1 MFDQFGS
8 NLNSLEYALTGQNEQ
23 ELMENYQ
30 MDVPK
35 MNFSTTQADTETQSS
50 TVSPITSPTVGS
62 ICNYAQKSVTSQQN
76 ILVNLII
83 FGPCLI
89 YI

>member
-35 MNFSTTQADTETQSS
+35 MDFSTTQADTETQSS
-50 TVSPITSPTVGS
+50 SVSPIMSPTVS
-62 ICNYAQKSVTSQQN
+62 SRCNNTQKSVTSQQN
-76 ILVNLII
+76 ILVSLNI

-89 YI
+89 YF

>member
-76 ILVNLII
+76 VLVNLNL

-89 YI
+89 YC

>member
-8 NLNSLEYALTGQNEQ
+8 NQNSLEYALTGQNEQ

-50 TVSPITSPTVGS
+50 TVSPITSPTVSS

-76 ILVNLII
+76 VLVNLNL
-83 FGPCLI
+83 FGPCVI
-89 YI
+89 YF